1 MTEFIDLNIG
11 ETYKITTSKQTLQK
25 YPNSLLSLLFDN
37 TSKLQTYNNRI
48 FIDRDGLSFMNLLFY
63 LRNNKIPTFE
73 NEKDEKNFFDELEYW
88 QIPYSNKEK
97 KKINNGFR

>member
-1 MTEFIDLNIG
+1 
-11 ETYKITTSKQTLQK
+11 
-25 YPNSLLSLLFDN
+25 
-37 TSKLQTYNNRI
+37 
-48 FIDRDGLSFMNLLFY
+48 MNLLFY